1 MKFLLDK
8 KQALWVEEAYEEDF
22 VYIWLKGPCL
32 DKMSWKP
39 VMNPS
44 SLFYACYQGLD
55 ILKKYGDWQDPRAL
69 QKIKYL
75 PTEIY
80 EELSPRYAHGEE
92 DPFHRDVFLVVLTL
106 CELLRLTQDETLDYI
121 ADGVY
126 GWITQY
132 EDSAHDSYRTQLMQL
147 ENEIVLEY
155 THHSPMLIMANRMEQ
170 EGAIH
175 HSGEVNII
183 SYVRNYLNSERRIS
197 DEIKELLRNE
207 GNMSKVEGLAQSDAA
222 QTAAVSDGV
231 SKEDVERLEA
241 RVKELEG
248 LLEAKEREMAE
259 VREEKGGSM
268 IRIANRKKSSLELL
282 LCGLYYADYFV
293 NDKGV
298 RLGRDE
304 TVQEILK
311 HGFRCESG
319 RISKDISQYLST
331 GTVTAFKDDLIKD
344 FKKALDDV
352 ERVQR

>member
-106 CELLRLTQDETLDYI
+106 CELLRLTKDETLDYI

-155 THHSPMLIMANRMEQ
+155 THHSPMLIMAKRMEQ

-248 LLEAKEREMAE
+248 LLEAKEKEMAE

>member
-55 ILKKYGDWQDPRAL
+55 ILKKDWQDPRAL

-106 CELLRLTQDETLDYI
+106 CELLRLTKDETLDYI

-183 SYVRNYLNSERRIS
+183 SYVRNYLHSERRIS
-197 DEIKELLRNE
+197 DEIKELLRNN
-207 GNMSKVEGLAQSDAA
+207 GDRSKVQGLAQSDAVQA
-222 QTAAVSDGV
+222 AAVSEGAN
-231 SKEDVERLEA
+231 KEEAGRLEA
-241 RVKELEG
+241 RVKEL
-248 LLEAKEREMAE
+248 
-259 VREEKGGSM
+259 
-268 IRIANRKKSSLELL
+268 
-282 LCGLYYADYFV
+282 
-293 NDKGV
+293 
-298 RLGRDE
+298 
-304 TVQEILK
+304 
-311 HGFRCESG
+311 
-319 RISKDISQYLST
+319 
-331 GTVTAFKDDLIKD
+331 
-344 FKKALDDV
+344 
-352 ERVQR
+352 

>member
-8 KQALWVEEAYEEDF
+8 KQALWVEEAYEEDL

-32 DKMSWKP
+32 DKKSWKS

-106 CELLRLTQDETLDYI
+106 CELLRLTKDETLDYI

-155 THHSPMLIMANRMEQ
+155 THHSPMLIMAKRMEQ

-197 DEIKELLRNE
+197 EEIKELLRNN
-207 GNMSKVEGLAQSDAA
+207 GDRSKVQGLAQSDAA
-222 QTAAVSDGV
+222 QAAAVSEGAN
-231 SKEDVERLEA
+231 KEGAGRLEA

-248 LLEAKEREMAE
+248 LLEEKERELAE

>member
-32 DKMSWKP
+32 DKKSWKS

-44 SLFYACYQGLD
+44 SLFYACYQELD
-55 ILKKYGDWQDPRAL
+55 ILKKYGNVQDPRAL
-69 QKIKYL
+69 QKMQYL

-80 EELSPRYAHGEE
+80 DELNPKYIRGEE
-92 DPFHRDVFLVVLTL
+92 DPFHRDVFLVLLTL
-106 CELLRLTQDETLDYI
+106 CELLRLPQDETLNYV
-121 ADGVY
+121 ADRMY

-132 EDSAHDSYRTQLMQL
+132 EDKASDGYRTLLIQL
-147 ENEIVLEY
+147 ENDILIEY
-155 THHSPMLIMANRMEQ
+155 THHSPMLIMANKMEE

-248 LLEAKEREMAE
+248 LLEAKEKEMAE

>member
-22 VYIWLKGPCL
+22 VYIWLKGPCRRL
-32 DKMSWKP
+32 RSWKKII
-39 VMNPS
+39 NPS
-44 SLFYACYQGLD
+44 SVFYACYQGLD

-69 QKIKYL
+69 QEMQYVSEYIYDDLESKY
-75 PTEIY
+75 TE
-80 EELSPRYAHGEE
+80 EEADE
-92 DPFHRDVFLVVLTL
+92 FHRDIYLVIVTL
-106 CELLRLTQDETLDYI
+106 CELLRLTKDETLQMI

-126 GWITQY
+126 GWITRY
-132 EDSAHDSYRTQLMQL
+132 EDNMNDNYRTKLMQL
-147 ENEIVLEY
+147 ASEIEQEY
-155 THHSPMLIMANRMEQ
+155 RYHSPMLIMANRMEQ

-197 DEIKELLRNE
+197 DEIKGLLRNE

-231 SKEDVERLEA
+231 SKEEAGRLEA

-304 TVQEILK
+304 TIQEILK